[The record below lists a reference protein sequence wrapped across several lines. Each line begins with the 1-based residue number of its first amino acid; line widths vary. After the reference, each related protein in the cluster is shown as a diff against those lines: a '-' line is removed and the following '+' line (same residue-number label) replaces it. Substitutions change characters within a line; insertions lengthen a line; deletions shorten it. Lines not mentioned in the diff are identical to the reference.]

1 MTGKWFVRI
10 PCLTHHV
17 WSWFVMLCKTY
28 SCICKTLVNRMMQHT
43 KWPGF
48 LTNPCADSCHLLI
61 CICNT
66 TMYISKQADSTP
78 VFLPIKC
85 WIMLS
90 NLASQKV
97 YKEPILHLKY
107 QSSHLNQFV
116 LNTEWDYIRQVQAPL
131 DCLEDN
137 IAYLS
142 LCDCT
147 SPNSEG
153 WSYSEVYRI
162 ILKWYSIIR
171 GWLYIIVHLF

>member
-1 MTGKWFVRI
+1 VTGKWFVRI

-107 QSSHLNQFV
+107 KFFPLESLFSNCVRLRKTSAGPLWLPWRHIV
-116 LNTEWDYIRQVQAPL
+116 YI
-131 DCLEDN
+131 
-137 IAYLS
+137 S

-153 WSYSEVYRI
+153 WSYSEAYRI